1 MAESASLQRC
11 SGVAVAVAVRQAMSG
26 AGWSISGSRAR
37 LGMWQSAELSAVV
50 VRLAAVVRSC
60 RDITMVLPACGMV
73 FCPPVFLNRYRYPQQ
88 QQVRVP
94 CFNRQYSAT
103 PLPSPYSSSITL
115 RLRRAPSLARRTN
128 KLLKEQWSRRTV
140 CLSRSRS
147 RNGKEQNRLPIRT
160 RGRSSGYVKSIAIAL
175 SFPSNLKAT
184 PRGIRGPRPV
194 LMVVNIVRF
203 AISRPRLGVRQS
215 RSAETL
221 IDHASTCKHAFTTS
235 LAQTDCP
242 RAHV

>member
-1 MAESASLQRC
+1 MVGLRC
-11 SGVAVAVAVRQAMSG
+11 GLCVLSIHNTPTRTTQTQEREGQHLARPFTAAPG
-26 AGWSISGSRAR
+26 AGC
-37 LGMWQSAELSAVV
+37 E
-50 VRLAAVVRSC
+50 VRLCDPCALVRPRVPGVS
-60 RDITMVLPACGMV
+60 RL
-73 FCPPVFLNRYRYPQQ
+73 PPVFLNRYPQQ

-203 AISRPRLGVRQS
+203 AISRPRLGARQS